1 MDRLAVLNRLAWFG
15 SGLMEFWLDKSKVAY
30 TTKATETAP
39 CTLDVWEE
47 NRLKGLPFTYS
58 ASFLTEVDAR
68 VYLTAKYPNAVEK
81 IIVETIA
88 DSHEEDAPSLSV
100 PRPTPPHDLR
110 DEDAWRKYRLDSR
123 RFREAI
129 SGSALR

>member
-1 MDRLAVLNRLAWFG
+1 
-15 SGLMEFWLDKSKVAY
+15 MEFWLDKSKVAY
-30 TTKATETAP
+30 TTKAIGTAP

-47 NRLKGLPFTYS
+47 KSSKGLPFTYS

-68 VYLTAKYPNAVEK
+68 VYLAAKYPNAVEK
-81 IIVETIA
+81 IMVETIA
-88 DSHEEDAPSLSV
+88 NSREEDTSSLSV

>member
-1 MDRLAVLNRLAWFG
+1 
-15 SGLMEFWLDKSKVAY
+15 MEFWLDKSKVAY
-30 TTKATETAP
+30 TTKAIGTTS

-47 NRLKGLPFTYS
+47 NSLQGLPFTYS

-68 VYLTAKYPNAVEK
+68 VYLTAKYPHALEK
-81 IIVETIA
+81 IIEKIA
-88 DSHEEDAPSLSV
+88 NPDEEDASSLSV
-100 PRPTPPHDLR
+100 TRPTPPHDLR

-129 SGSALR
+129 SGGAIR